1 MYLHKI
7 LFYITIIVHLKYDSW
22 AYYLTV
28 RQPRRGIF
36 QLRFTTRR
44 FNDIRKTII
53 LLLFCKSNDPPLC
66 IYIVARNDGMPYGHP
81 LKSPPPHSYVFIIYI
96 LFFQTRLAIFS
107 LFLRYIISVLQYN
120 NIQALHDDFGALHC

>member
-7 LFYITIIVHLKYDSW
+7 LFYITIIVHLKYDSC

-36 QLRFTTRR
+36 QLRSTTRR
-44 FNDIRKTII
+44 FNDIRETII

-66 IYIVARNDGMPYGHP
+66 IYIVAGDDGMPYGHP
-81 LKSPPPHSYVFIIYI
+81 LKSPHAFIFIIYI
-96 LFFQTRLAIFS
+96 FFFFKRVWPSSVFFSVILFQSHYIKRYTRAT
-107 LFLRYIISVLQYN
+107 R
-120 NIQALHDDFGALHC
+120 